1 MNRLVLAATVPLLLL
16 GACERVEEEGGDADE
31 APATTRAGTEPAA
44 IDTPGVASSMDAEL
58 SIAENMAA
66 SGELTTLHA
75 AVEAAGLA
83 ETLAGVGPYTLF
95 APTDAAFQAVDAGEL
110 IERGGPEL
118 VSLINSHLLPGVV
131 TAEDLRNAV
140 ESGGGSIELATMAG
154 AMLTVTADGDG
165 LVLASGDS
173 RARITAADL
182 GQANGLIHVVDGVLE
197 P

>member
-16 GACERVEEEGGDADE
+16 GACERVEEEGGAADE

-44 IDTPGVASSMDAEL
+44 IDAPNAASSMDAEL

-66 SGELTTLHA
+66 SGELTTLNA

-95 APTDAAFQAVDAGEL
+95 APTDSAFQTADAGEL

-140 ESGGGSIELATMAG
+140 ESGGGSIELVTMAG
-154 AMLTVTADGDG
+154 AMLTVTADGDE

-182 GQANGLIHVVDGVLE
+182 GQSNGLIHVVDGVLE